1 MSDAPQAPPE
11 PVSAGTRLLGLA
23 VLLVLGLVGLGLWMR
38 LSGRPDTARVD
49 AARGAAKP
57 HIASLLRC
65 LLGAP
70 LAPGEGADERL
81 RNVTLAEETRGRTAD
96 WPRRCARPAREARA
110 VLEPVRRDDG
120 RVDRVVAALFSAG
133 VALERGR
140 APKGVDALVEAVTS
154 ARMNGG
160 SAAASVAAAPAPLRP
175 LRGADAQAALL
186 GVRRDRY
193 VGFGA
198 GTLWLAGEGLRA
210 CRVEAARVECAAPIA
225 ADTGRVWESVST
237 VAEEGEAG
245 FDAFLLARTG
255 DAPALLTRAGAAA
268 PMPLGDDVYGALAQ
282 RGGALVLRAGPAREG
297 SRLPARVRVDA
308 IDAEGAPRAFG
319 ALEVPGTLVRSP
331 QIVAGIAW
339 FTHADLRARPVAQA
353 RTALPFG
360 LELAY
365 LPDAAN
371 TPLPPPVSLRLDA
384 LPAQVL
390 GCAGP
395 ARRALALLTDPRA
408 ETRVE
413 AAAPRPRAVSVRF
426 FGPDGAVQ
434 RELTATLA
442 GTGAV
447 AHCVGDEL
455 ALVARAQE
463 AVDGRRVARLS
474 GLRCADTGCAASTTT
489 LPTSD
494 VPDVVTLRDGRV
506 LAVYRASAAG
516 GLRARIAPLAEL
528 GTTPEH
534 VIADDTAHGGPDVV
548 RRWLLRDGDGAL
560 LVLATR
566 LGHVAV
572 RLDGEGRA
580 TLLRP

>member
-1 MSDAPQAPPE
+1 VRSDD
-11 PVSAGTRLLGLA
+11 VRL
-23 VLLVLGLVGLGLWMR
+23 
-38 LSGRPDTARVD
+38 
-49 AARGAAKP
+49 
-57 HIASLLRC
+57 
-65 LLGAP
+65 
-70 LAPGEGADERL
+70 
-81 RNVTLAEETRGRTAD
+81 
-96 WPRRCARPAREARA
+96 
-110 VLEPVRRDDG
+110 
-120 RVDRVVAALFSAG
+120 DRVVAALFSAG

-140 APKGVDALVEAVTS
+140 APKGVDALVEAVDA

-160 SAAASVAAAPAPLRP
+160 SAAASVAAAPVPLRP

-210 CRVEAARVECAAPIA
+210 CRVEAARVVCAAPMV
-225 ADTGRVWESVST
+225 ADSGRVWEPVSAI
-237 VAEEGEAG
+237 AEEGEEG
-245 FDAFLLARTG
+245 LDAFVLARTG
-255 DAPALLTRAGAAA
+255 DAPAQLARAGAAA

-297 SRLPARVRVDA
+297 SRLPARVRIDA
-308 IDAEGAPRAFG
+308 IDAGGTTRAFG

-339 FTHADLRARPVAQA
+339 FTHADLRARPAAQA

-360 LELAY
+360 LELAF
-365 LPDAAN
+365 LPDAADA
-371 TPLPPPVSLRLDA
+371 PLPPPVSLSVAA

-390 GCAGP
+390 GCAGS
-395 ARRALALLTDPRA
+395 ARRALAVLTDPPS

-426 FGPDGAVQ
+426 FGPDGVVQ
-434 RELTATLA
+434 REITSSLA
-442 GTGAV
+442 GSGAV

-463 AVDGRRVARLS
+463 AVDGRRVARLH
-474 GLRCADTGCAASTTT
+474 GLRCGDAGCASSTAV

-516 GLRARIAPLAEL
+516 GLRARVASLAEL
-528 GTTPEH
+528 GAATEF
-534 VIADDTAHGGPDVV
+534 VIADDTAHEGPDVV

-566 LGHVAV
+566 LGHVVV

-580 TLLRP
+580 SLLRP